1 MPDIMDKDEKRGT
14 PRSATLAD
22 KEVSLTGRLISMDRT
37 EAIQRIGQA
46 GGSYVGEPGMTTELL
61 VAGQATGH
69 FTPDGG
75 IARNMQRFR
84 ELKKQG
90 ASIRLVDE
98 PEFLGLIGAEGE
110 LTDTSRMYTAAQV
123 SRIVDEPLSVVRGWM
138 RRGLLQPA
146 RVANRLAWFE
156 FQDILLARNLGRLTA
171 SGVSTAQVRQS
182 LSEIAQWVPDG
193 EQIAGRLE
201 AYDRGL
207 RIRLLDGGWAEPSG
221 QRLMDFDSE
230 RERGAPRVTVFPES
244 DQSHGRWFTEAVEAE
259 ERGDLRRA
267 AEAYTRALQAATDP
281 ETLFNL
287 GNVLYEMGREADAAE
302 RYLQAIDSD
311 RGFAEAWNNLGNCLV
326 AIGKHDEGI
335 HAYQTALS
343 IEPRYPDAHCNLA
356 IIYARTGQND
366 KALPHRA
373 ECLRAFPSET
383 HLTLLRNKRRDDPDD

>member
-1 MPDIMDKDEKRGT
+1 MPDMTEKEMRGV
-14 PRSATLAD
+14 PRRTTLAG
-22 KEVSLTGRLISMDRT
+22 KEVSLTGRLISMDRA
-37 EAIQRIGQA
+37 EAVQRIVRA
-46 GGSYVGEPGMTTELL
+46 GGRHVSEPDMTTELL

-75 IARNMQRFR
+75 IARNMLRFR

-90 ASIRLVDE
+90 APIRLVDE
-98 PEFLGLIGAEGE
+98 AEFLGLIGAEGE

-123 SRIVDEPLSVVRGWM
+123 SRIVEEPLSVVRGWM

-171 SGVSTAQVRQS
+171 SGVTTAQVRQS

-221 QRLMDFDSE
+221 QRLMDFDAE
-230 RERGAPRVTVFPES
+230 RDRGTPRVSVFPES

-267 AEAYTRALQAATDP
+267 ADAYTRALQAATDP

-302 RYLQAIDSD
+302 RYLQAIESD

-356 IIYARTGQND
+356 IIYARTGQHD

-383 HLTLLRNKRRDDPDD
+383 HLTLLRNKRRDEPDD

>member
-1 MPDIMDKDEKRGT
+1 MRGV
-14 PRSATLAD
+14 PRRESLVGR
-22 KEVSLTGRLISMDRT
+22 EVALTGRLVSMDRA
-37 EAIQRIGQA
+37 EAVQRITQA
-46 GGSYVGEPGMTTELL
+46 GGRHVREPGMTTELL

-75 IARNMQRFR
+75 IARNMLRFR

-98 PEFLGLIGAEGE
+98 AEFLGLIGAEGE
-110 LTDTSRMYTAAQV
+110 LADTSRMYTAAQV

-156 FQDILLARNLGRLTA
+156 FKDILLARNLGRLTA

-201 AYDRGL
+201 AYESGL
-207 RIRLLDGGWAEPSG
+207 RFRLSDGGWAEPSG
-221 QRLMDFDSE
+221 QRLMDFDAESE
-230 RERGAPRVTVFPES
+230 RRSPRVSEFPEG
-244 DQSHGRWFTEAVEAE
+244 DQSHGRWFSEAVEAE
-259 ERGDLRRA
+259 ESGDLRRA
-267 AEAYTRALQAATDP
+267 AAAYGRALEAATDP

-287 GNVLYEMGREADAAE
+287 GNVLYELGREADAAE

-343 IEPRYPDAHCNLA
+343 LEPSYPDAHCNLA
-356 IIYARTGQND
+356 IIFSRTGQHD

-373 ECLRAFPSET
+373 ECLKAFPSEM
-383 HLTLLRNKRRDDPDD
+383 HLTLIRYKGTDDTDD

>member
-1 MPDIMDKDEKRGT
+1 MPEVMT
-14 PRSATLAD
+14 TTLAG
-22 KEVSLTGRLISMDRT
+22 KEAAFTGRLISMDRA
-37 EAIQRIGQA
+37 EAVQRIMRA
-46 GGSYVGEPGMTTELL
+46 GGRHVREPGMTTDILI
-61 VAGQATGH
+61 AGQATGH

-75 IARNMQRFR
+75 IARNMLRFR

-98 PEFLGLIGAEGE
+98 DEFLGLIGAEGE
-110 LTDTSRMYTAAQV
+110 LSDISRMYTAAQV

-138 RRGLLQPA
+138 RRGLLPPA

-201 AYDRGL
+201 AYDSGV
-207 RIRLLDGGWAEPSG
+207 RIRMSDGGWAEPSG
-221 QRLMDFDSE
+221 QRLMNFDAE
-230 RERGAPRVTVFPES
+230 RERKYPRVSDFPEG
-244 DQSHGRWFTEAVEAE
+244 DQSHGRWFSEAVEAE

-267 AEAYTRALQAATDP
+267 ADAYGRALEAATDP

-287 GNVLYEMGREADAAE
+287 GNVLYELGREADAAE
-302 RYLQAIDSD
+302 RYLQAIDAD

-343 IEPRYPDAHCNLA
+343 LEPSYPDAHCNLA
-356 IIYARTGQND
+356 IIFSRTGRHD

-373 ECLRAFPSET
+373 ECLKAFPSEM
-383 HLTLLRNKRRDDPDD
+383 HLTLIRYKGTDDPDD

>member
-1 MPDIMDKDEKRGT
+1 MAEDKKMRGMPLQESIAG
-14 PRSATLAD
+14 
-22 KEVSLTGRLISMDRT
+22 KEVSLTGRLISMDRA
-37 EAIQRIGQA
+37 EAIQRIARA
-46 GGSYVGEPGMTTELL
+46 GGRYVSEPGMATELL

-75 IARNMQRFR
+75 IARNMLLFR

-90 ASIRLVDE
+90 AAIRLADE
-98 PEFLGLIGAEGE
+98 AEFLGLIGAEGE
-110 LTDTSRMYTAAQV
+110 LSDTSRMYTAAQV

-171 SGVSTAQVRQS
+171 SGVTTAQVRQS

-221 QRLMDFDSE
+221 QRLMDFDAE
-230 RERGAPRVTVFPES
+230 RERAAPRVSVFPEG

-267 AEAYTRALQAATDP
+267 ADAYSRALDAATDP

-302 RYLQAIDSD
+302 RYLQAIESD

-356 IIYARTGQND
+356 IIFARTGQNEE
-366 KALPHRA
+366 ALPHRA

-383 HLTLLRNKRRDDPDD
+383 HLTLLRNKGRDEPDD

>member
-1 MPDIMDKDEKRGT
+1 MPDVMIDSEKRRERR
-14 PRSATLAD
+14 PQSLAG
-22 KEVSLTGRLISMDRT
+22 KEVSLTGRLVSMDRA
-37 EAIQRIGQA
+37 EAIRRIVQA
-46 GGSYVGEPGMTTELL
+46 GGRHASEPGMTTEIL
-61 VAGQATGH
+61 VAGQAMGH

-75 IARNMQRFR
+75 IARNMLRFR

-90 ASIRLVDE
+90 APITLVDE

-110 LTDTSRMYTAAQV
+110 LADTSRMYTAAQV

-146 RVANRLAWFE
+146 RMANRLAWFE

-171 SGVSTAQVRQS
+171 SGVTTAQMRQS

-207 RIRLLDGGWAEPSG
+207 RIRLLDGGWADPRG
-221 QRLMDFDSE
+221 QRLMDFDGQAE
-230 RERGAPRVTVFPES
+230 QAAPRVSLFPEG

-267 AEAYTRALQAATDP
+267 ADAYSRALEVAVDP

-302 RYLQAIDSD
+302 RYLQAIEAD

-356 IIYARTGQND
+356 IIYARTGQD
-366 KALPHRA
+366 EKALPHRI
-373 ECLRAFPSET
+373 ECLRAFPSES
-383 HLTLLRNKRRDDPDD
+383 HLTLLRNKGRGEPDD